1 MTDLN
6 NTSFTD
12 PDIIC
17 HNHVH
22 AHHPPCADQVVP
34 TTEAEHFR
42 QLATFSQIAHAAQ
55 QHWTSISKSS
65 LNFLMTSPIERQS
78 AVGVPWKENVPCVP
92 QAPAVLS
99 NWSKVM
105 FSASHVP
112 INSFFSR

>member
-1 MTDLN
+1 MRLPRTPSIGHD
-6 NTSFTD
+6 
-12 PDIIC
+12 
-17 HNHVH
+17 HGH

-42 QLATFSQIAHAAQ
+42 QLAVCSQIAHTAQ

-65 LNFLMTSPIERQS
+65 SNFITTSPRVFQS
-78 AVGVPWKENVPCVP
+78 AAGVPWKENVLCVP

-105 FSASHVP
+105 FSASHDP
-112 INSFFSR
+112 INSLVSR